1 MAFVI
6 PSRNLEEWPDDEF
19 TDRNSELDSNPD
31 FLPPPPPPP
40 LFEAQSV
47 EITEYDFHHA
57 ERYDDDDATDTVNV
71 ELEKEE
77 EDVEQAKNRSDAKN
91 HVRSN
96 QKTPNHVPWYR
107 HARVVELYTSA
118 DYWSVWYGLILYGLT
133 NAMVFIV
140 IPLTNNSD
148 EKRRKYVVPQP
159 MMWTNNPWDAWDV
172 YGLVGTVLLLTV
184 LGVVYLVALHSMRKL
199 TPPLPVVPPPTT
211 VNNNNNE
218 DEEAEASRSPGIPT
232 KHQRPVVSVT
242 AKYIYGYT
250 FMCVLATLSLWVG
263 SNQWCNSNGLGY
275 AVFAIFFG
283 VTITNIPTFGNYLMD
298 HYIGLAATDGEFFI
312 KCSLVLLAVQFNELI
327 DVGAPGM
334 VVAWIGSPLSILIG
348 FWIGTRYMHCDA
360 TVVILIAV
368 GASWCGASA
377 ISAVAPIVAAS
388 SEQVSLAVS
397 VVSFFTLG
405 FTFIQPYI
413 AIAAGMPD
421 DIAGAWI
428 GGSIDQTGNVIVS
441 AAIISEEA
449 TEVASIVKMVLNAAL
464 GVMAS
469 VIACWWYARKP
480 LPDDDHKEEDDNNG
494 NHRKTFNL
502 ITLWDKFPK
511 FTIGFIV
518 TSALLTITIQHI
530 EGTPEAEALPRA
542 IASMNRWLF
551 AISFVGIGLTTNI
564 AKLWEKAIKS
574 GIIPV
579 YLVVNMFDIMI
590 ALGLAYLVY

>member
-1 MAFVI
+1 M
-6 PSRNLEEWPDDEF
+6 NLPNLQNMEEWPADEL
-19 TDRNSELDSNPD
+19 TDHNFELESNPD
-31 FLPPPPPPP
+31 ALPPPPPP
-40 LFEAQSV
+40 LLEAMSV
-47 EITEYDFHHA
+47 EITEFDFEA
-57 ERYDDDDATDTVNV
+57 EKREPQNSHDGMQDPF
-71 ELEKEE
+71 
-77 EDVEQAKNRSDAKN
+77 DVEQPQSETVDEGNNPRSSTKHCYN
-91 HVRSN
+91 HPRI
-96 QKTPNHVPWYR
+96 
-107 HARVVELYTSA
+107 VELYTTA
-118 DYWSVWYGLILYGLT
+118 DYWSVWYGLVLFGITNGL
-133 NAMVFIV
+133 VFV
-140 IPLTNNSD
+140 VVPHFSAND
-148 EKRRKYVVPQP
+148 DAGDKRIRYVVPQP
-159 MMWTNNPWDAWDV
+159 MMWTNNPFDAWDV
-172 YGLVGTVLLLTV
+172 YGVVGTILLLAV
-184 LGVVYLVALHSMRKL
+184 LGVLYLFALKCMRKL
-199 TPPLPVVPPPTT
+199 KPKKDIAPVVATK
-211 VNNNNNE
+211 NE
-218 DEEAEASRSPGIPT
+218 ENMSSSGKRKKNIQP
-232 KHQRPVVSVT
+232 SVT
-242 AKYIYGYT
+242 AKYIYGYI
-250 FMCVLATLSLWVG
+250 FMCFLATLSLWIG

-283 VTITNIPTFGNYLMD
+283 VVITNTPIFGNYLMD
-298 HYIGLAATDGEFFI
+298 NYIGLAATDGEFFI

-327 DVGAPGM
+327 DVGIPGM
-334 VVAWIGSPLSILIG
+334 VVAWIGSPLSIIIG
-348 FWIGTRYMHCDA
+348 FLIGTRLMHCDA

-377 ISAVAPIVAAS
+377 ISAVAPIIAAS

-413 AIAAGMPD
+413 ARAVGMPD

-469 VIACWWYARKP
+469 IIACWWYSRKP
-480 LPDDDHKEEDDNNG
+480 LPYDDIKEDENEG
-494 NHRKTFNL
+494 NSRKTFTL
-502 ITLWDKFPK
+502 ITFWDKFPK

-518 TSALLTITIQHI
+518 TSALLTVTIQHI
-530 EGTPEAEALPRA
+530 DGTPEAEALPRA

-579 YLVVNMFDIMI
+579 YLVVNLFDIMI